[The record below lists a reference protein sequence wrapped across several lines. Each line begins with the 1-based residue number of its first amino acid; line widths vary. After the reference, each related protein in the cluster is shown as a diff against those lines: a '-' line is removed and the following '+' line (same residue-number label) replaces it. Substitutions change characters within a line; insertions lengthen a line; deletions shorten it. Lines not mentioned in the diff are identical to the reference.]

1 MDYIHSMSSYTTSHL
16 SQQMR
21 VGHVEGFGWLIC
33 FVDVYIYIYFSPFL
47 LLTMNLLSNVGW
59 VVHIE

>member
-16 SQQMR
+16 SQQIR

-33 FVDVYIYIYFSPFL
+33 FVDVYIYIFL
-47 LLTMNLLSNVGW
+47 RFYC
-59 VVHIE
+59 